1 MAWLVAAVAEAAG
14 LPPEEVLLDEPFVT
28 YGLTSKEAVF
38 LTGDLADWLEQ
49 DVSPTALWEHPTIAA
64 LSRHLAGLYAP
75 KASVP
80 APEAVTKEVDDE
92 DAIAVTAM
100 ACRFPGAAS
109 PEAYWALL
117 QRGGDAIT
125 EVPASR
131 WDVRRF
137 HGAGPGAPGTMN
149 TRWGGFV
156 EGIDTFDPLFF
167 GIAPREAHRMDPQQ
181 RLLLEVAW
189 EALERGGH
197 APRSLQGSRTG
208 VFVGISTQDY
218 SRHQFS
224 DPSLLDAYAGTGNA
238 HSIAANRLSYLLGLR
253 GPSMAVDTACSSSL
267 VAIHLAR
274 QSLRAH
280 ECDLA
285 LAGGVNAILSPE
297 LTIAFSQAG
306 MMASDGRCKTFDASA
321 DGYVRS
327 EGCGVIVL
335 KRLKDALASGDP
347 ILAVLRGSAVN
358 HDGQSNGL
366 TAPSG
371 VAQQDVIRQ
380 ALHQA
385 RLAPASIGYV
395 EAHGTGT
402 KLGDPI
408 EVDALQAVLS
418 QERDASRTCFVGS
431 AKSNIGHLEA
441 AAGIA
446 GLVKAVLTLQ
456 HGEIPPQVHFRQ
468 LNPHITLRHPA
479 FQIPARKE
487 PWPQAP
493 GDRYAGVSAFGF
505 GGTNAHVIVGEAPS
519 RAKVSASPPARTHH
533 LLVLSA
539 QTLPAL
545 HALVRQYLELLASP
559 SAPSLESMCFS
570 AATGRD
576 SWPHRLAVVASSREE
591 LATRL
596 DAYLL
601 GQAVPG
607 VHHGEA
613 RREAPPRVVFLFPGQ
628 GAQYAGM
635 ARQLHESAPVFRD
648 ALERCD
654 ALLRPHLDV
663 PLKSLLFP
671 GPGDDEAR
679 IHQTRYTQPAL
690 FAVAHA
696 LAEQWS
702 AWGVKPDAV
711 LGHSVGEYAA
721 AQVAGVLGLED
732 ALRLL
737 ALRGDL
743 IQALPPD
750 GAMVAIMAEEAT
762 VRDALKSESSVAV
775 AAFNGPRHVVI
786 SGERSAVGRVV
797 QALEARGVEG
807 RALQV
812 SHAFHSPLMEPM
824 LDAFEQAAS
833 RVAFQAPRLP
843 LISNL
848 TGAPLASAPTAR
860 DWRRHVREPVQFFQ
874 GIQHVA
880 RQGAPLFVEL
890 GPHDT
895 LLGMAKRCVPEG
907 SAEWLP
913 SLRKQRDAWETLL
926 GTLGAL
932 HVRGVPVDWRAF
944 HAGHTEPRVRL
955 PTHPFERQRYW
966 LDAAPSP
973 LSPQAPMTAPA
984 IVSRQERF
992 LNELR
997 ALLARLLQM
1006 PAERMDA
1013 HASFL
1018 ELGADSVV
1026 LMDAARAVEK
1036 RFGLK
1041 LTMRQLFEELTTLDA
1056 MARYLDLTV
1065 PADAAPE
1072 QAVAPVLLTAA
1083 TPPGLPTLPSPTVS
1097 TAPGGEG
1104 LEQVVKLQLQLM
1116 AQQLALLGGRS
1127 VAPAAP
1133 FVGSVATA
1141 PADAAQ
1147 AIRAAHGVPAGA
1159 PTTSG
1164 IAPSTFAAHGTSAV
1178 AQGPGIAPASIA
1190 AQAALATG
1198 ATVAQGASRTTAP
1211 TSPFAS
1217 GSLKGKADRVLTPA
1231 QQHHVDTLVE
1241 RHARRTRSSK
1251 QEAIQHR
1258 ARWSDVRWLM
1268 NFRAELKEVCYP
1280 IVSTRSRGARFW
1292 DPDGNEF
1299 IDLSMGFG
1307 VQLFGHQPAFLV
1319 DALRERLEQGME
1331 VGPQSDL
1338 AGRAAQLVCE
1348 LTGMKRVTFCNS
1360 GTEAVMTALRLARAA
1375 TGRSKV
1381 VMFTGSYHGHSDGTL
1396 VVGRMV
1402 DGVPQTLP
1410 MAAGVTEKVAEDV
1423 IVLPYGE
1430 ERSLEVIRQHLGEL
1444 AVVVVEPIQSRR
1456 PNLQPRAFLQA
1467 LREMTRAAG
1476 VPLMFDEVIT
1486 GFRLHP
1492 GGAQA
1497 WLGIEADLVTY
1508 GKIVGGGMP
1517 IGIVADRG
1525 GFVDRIDGGD
1535 WNYGDD
1541 SYPAVETTFAAG
1553 TFCKHPLTMA
1563 TMIATLTHLK
1573 HEGPLLQERLN
1584 QRAARL
1590 VERINE
1596 VFQRAQAPVEMVHGG
1611 SVMRFNAAGNSS
1623 YLFQPLEMDLFY
1635 CHLRDRGIYIWEG
1648 RTCMLSTAHGDAELD
1663 AIVHAVADSVAEMQ
1677 AGGFWPRPQPGP
1689 GLTAPSLST
1698 PDTKARS
1705 LPLTEAQRHLWILAR
1720 ANEGGSIAYNL
1731 SMTLRLEGALREETL
1746 RRALQH
1752 IVDRHDALRTYVD
1765 SHGEQQHIL
1774 PACDVALPVL
1784 DLTALSPAARSES
1797 LSQWYAKESATA
1809 FDLHRGPLFRA
1820 NLLKL
1825 DAREHLLVLT
1835 THHVVVDGWSLGVV
1849 LHEVAAAYSA
1859 FVDGGT
1865 PALPAVTQFS
1875 DYVRWLRA
1883 EASTDAMAA
1892 HERYWLEQHVE
1903 RLPAIELPIDHS
1915 RPAAR
1920 RFRGARE
1927 SIRLDATFS
1936 QGLREL
1942 AQRQKATPFML
1953 LLSAYTLFLHRMTGQ
1968 EDLLVGIPTAGR
1980 GMEGGEGLVG
1990 YCSHLLPIAS
2000 HTRGDESFPEYLR
2013 SLKQVL
2019 LSAYE
2024 HQDFPFSQLLE
2035 RLDLPRSTSHTPLI
2049 GVTFNLERPLTVRGM
2064 GGLKASFHPQ
2074 PVAFA
2079 AFDLSL
2085 NVLDVEDGLVLDF
2098 DYNTDLFEPASI
2110 ARFAR
2115 GFRALLQGLAAHPQR
2130 PVHQLPVLT
2139 EEEKHQVLVTW
2150 NERNR
2155 VAYPREHRVH
2165 QLVERQ
2171 VALRPNQVAVEFEGH
2186 HLTYAVLNAC
2196 ANQLAHHL
2204 RALGVGPGV
2213 LVGVLLERTPEM
2225 LVTLLAILKS
2235 GGAFVPLDP
2244 AHPPER
2250 LRFLVEDSR
2259 TAVVVTQARL
2269 SARLPALSA
2278 KVVRLDSDADALA
2291 TQSRENLV
2299 NLASATTPAYVIY
2312 TSGSTGEPKGV
2323 VVGHGAFA
2331 THCQDVIPRYRHTE
2345 HDRILQFAS
2354 FSFDASLEQLFPTFM
2369 AGATLVLR
2377 GDTVW
2382 TPEEMARHLVEDRL
2396 SVVNF
2401 PTAYWRQLAQRW
2413 DESPPDLAGHCL
2425 RLIIVG
2431 GDAVLAGVLEQWH
2444 RGPLGSVRL
2453 LNAYGPTE
2461 TVITATTHE
2470 VPPPASGQ
2478 KFPERIPIGL
2488 PLSNRAFYV
2497 LDRHGGPV
2505 PIGVAGE
2512 LHIGGELLALGYLHR
2527 PELTSQ
2533 RFVKDPFSE
2542 VPDARLY
2549 KTGDVVRFLP
2559 DGALE
2564 FLGRT
2569 DHQVKVRGFR
2579 VELGEIESALNRH
2592 PALREV
2598 VVTIHQ
2604 EPLNGS
2610 GGSDKRLVAY
2620 AVPTAPE
2627 AVTPADLRRFLLER
2641 LPDYMVPAFFVLL
2654 GELPLTPGGKLDR
2667 QALPAPDPTAN
2678 ATSRPFVAP
2687 RTPTESTLAEAWM
2700 KALRVSRV
2708 GIHDDFFELGG
2719 DSLLATQ
2726 VASRLREALQVEVSL
2741 ERLFKAATLAELAEH
2756 VDTLLWAAGPRTTD
2770 ATREEGEL

>member
-38 LTGDLADWLEQ
+38 LTGDLADWLEH
-49 DVSPTALWEHPTIAA
+49 DVSPTALWEHPTISA
-64 LSRHLAGLYAP
+64 LSRHLAGLLAP
-75 KASVP
+75 PPASPAPGAPVP
-80 APEAVTKEVDDE
+80 AAVTKEADDK

-156 EGIDTFDPLFF
+156 EGIDAFDPLFF

-218 SRHQFS
+218 SRRQFS

-274 QSLRAH
+274 QSLLSH

-306 MMASDGRCKTFDASA
+306 MMASDGRCKTFDAAA

-335 KRLKDALASGDP
+335 KRLEDALASGDP

-380 ALHQA
+380 ALRQA
-385 RLAPASIGYV
+385 RLSPASLGYV

-418 QERDASRTCFVGS
+418 QERDPSRACFVGS

-479 FQIPARKE
+479 FQIPARNE
-487 PWPQAP
+487 PWSQPP

-519 RAKVSASPPARTHH
+519 RARGSTSLPARTHQ

-559 SAPSLESMCFS
+559 SAPSLEAMCFTAS
-570 AATGRD
+570 TGRD
-576 SWPHRLAVVASSREE
+576 AWPHRLAVVASSREE
-591 LATRL
+591 LAARL
-596 DAYLL
+596 GTFLQ
-601 GQAVPG
+601 GQVVPG
-607 VHHGEA
+607 VHQGEA
-613 RREAPPRVVFLFPGQ
+613 RREAPPRVVFLYPGQ

-635 ARQLHESAPVFRD
+635 ARQLHESAPVFRE
-648 ALERCD
+648 ALERCE

-663 PLKSLLFP
+663 PLTSLLFP

-679 IHQTRYTQPAL
+679 VHQTRYTQPAL

-696 LAEQWS
+696 LTELWA

-721 AQVAGVLGLED
+721 ARVAGVMGLED

-737 ALRGDL
+737 ALRGQL
-743 IQALPPD
+743 IQALPLD
-750 GAMVAIMAEEAT
+750 GAMFALMEEEAT
-762 VRDALKSESSVAV
+762 VREALRAEPSVAV
-775 AAFNGPRHVVI
+775 AAINGPRHVVI
-786 SGERSAVGRVV
+786 SGERGAVERVV

-824 LDAFEQAAS
+824 LDGFEQAAS

-848 TGAPLASAPTAR
+848 TGAPLGAAPTAH
-860 DWRRHVREPVQFFQ
+860 DWRRHVREPVRFFQ
-874 GIQHVA
+874 SIQHVA

-907 SAEWLP
+907 AAEWLP

-932 HVRGVPVDWRAF
+932 YVRGVPVDWRAF

-973 LSPQAPMTAPA
+973 PSSQAPMTAPSTM
-984 IVSRQERF
+984 SRQERF
-992 LNELR
+992 LGELR
-997 ALLARLLQM
+997 ALLSRLLLL

-1065 PADAAPE
+1065 PADATPE
-1072 QAVAPVLLTAA
+1072 QAVAPV
-1083 TPPGLPTLPSPTVS
+1083 PSPPPAV
-1097 TAPGGEG
+1097 PGGEG

-1116 AQQLALLGGRS
+1116 AQQLALLGGRA
-1127 VAPAAP
+1127 VPHAAPAL
-1133 FVGSVATA
+1133 GSVAATST
-1141 PADAAQ
+1141 DAAQ
-1147 AIRAAHGVPAGA
+1147 ALL
-1159 PTTSG
+1159 T
-1164 IAPSTFAAHGTSAV
+1164 AHGTPSA
-1178 AQGPGIAPASIA
+1178 ASSAFATPGTLAA
-1190 AQAALATG
+1190 AQVPGSVPAPVAALAPLSTKG
-1198 ATVAQGASRTTAP
+1198 TSPAAKGSAP
-1211 TSPFAS
+1211 ASPFAS
-1217 GSLKGKADRVLTPA
+1217 GSLKGKPDRVLTPV
-1231 QQHHVDTLVE
+1231 QQRHVDMLVA
-1241 RHARRTRSSK
+1241 RHTRSTRGSK
-1251 QEAIQHR
+1251 QEAIRHR
-1258 ARWSDVRWLM
+1258 SRWSDVRWLM

-1307 VQLFGHQPAFLV
+1307 VQLFGHHPSFLV

-1338 AGRAAQLVCE
+1338 AGRAAELICE

-1410 MAAGVTEKVAEDV
+1410 MAAGVTQKVAEDV

-1456 PNLQPRAFLQA
+1456 PNLQPRAFLQS

-1517 IGIVADRG
+1517 IGVVADRG

-1535 WNYGDD
+1535 WSYGDD

-1573 HEGPLLQERLN
+1573 QEGPLLQERLN

-1590 VERINE
+1590 VERIND
-1596 VFQRAQAPVEMVHGG
+1596 VFQQAQAPVEMVHGG

-1663 AIVHAVADSVAEMQ
+1663 AIVHAVAESVAEMQ
-1677 AGGFWPRPQPGP
+1677 SGGFWPRPQPGP
-1689 GLTAPSLST
+1689 GLTAPSL
-1698 PDTKARS
+1698 PVADAKAKS
-1705 LPLTEAQRHLWILAR
+1705 LPLTEAQRHLWVLAR

-1731 SMTLRLEGALREETL
+1731 SMTLRLDGALREETL

-1752 IVDRHDALRTYVD
+1752 VVDRHDALRTYVD
-1765 SHGEQQHIL
+1765 PHGEQQHLL
-1774 PACDVALPVL
+1774 PTCDVALPVL
-1784 DLTALSPAARSES
+1784 DLTALSPAPRSES

-1825 DAREHLLVLT
+1825 DTREHLLVLT

-1883 EASTDAMAA
+1883 EESTDAMAA

-1915 RPAAR
+1915 RPATR

-1927 SIRLDATFS
+1927 SVRLDAAFS

-1953 LLSAYTLFLHRMTGQ
+1953 LLSAYTLFLHRLTGQ

-2000 HTRGDESFPEYLR
+2000 HSRGDESFPEYLR

-2024 HQDFPFSQLLE
+2024 HQDYPFSRLLE

-2049 GVTFNLERPLTVRGM
+2049 GVTFNLERPLTVREM

-2115 GFRALLQGLAAHPQR
+2115 GFRALLQGLASQPQR

-2155 VAYPREHRVH
+2155 VAYPREQLVH

-2204 RALGVGPGV
+2204 CSLGVGPGV

-2244 AHPPER
+2244 AHPSER
-2250 LRFLVEDSR
+2250 LRFLIEDSR
-2259 TAVVVTQARL
+2259 TTVVVTQARL
-2269 SARLPALSA
+2269 SERLPALSA

-2291 TQSRENLV
+2291 SRSRENLV
-2299 NLASATTPAYVIY
+2299 NVASATTPAYVIY

-2323 VVGHGAFA
+2323 VIGHGAFA
-2331 THCQDVIPRYRHTE
+2331 IHCQDVIPRYRHTE

-2354 FSFDASLEQLFPTFM
+2354 FSFDASLEQLFPAFM
-2369 AGATLVLR
+2369 VGATLVLR

-2382 TPEEMARHLVEDRL
+2382 TPEEMARHLVDDRL

-2413 DESPPDLAGHCL
+2413 DEAPPDLTGHGL

-2431 GDAVLAGVLEQWH
+2431 GDTVLAGVLEQWH

-2470 VPPPASGQ
+2470 VPAPAPGQ
-2478 KFPERIPIGL
+2478 KLPERIPIGL

-2497 LDRHGGPV
+2497 LDRHGAPV

-2527 PELTSQ
+2527 PELTAQ
-2533 RFVKDPFSE
+2533 RFVKDPFSGA
-2542 VPDARLY
+2542 PDARLY

-2579 VELGEIESALNRH
+2579 VELGEIESALSRH

-2604 EPLNGS
+2604 EPRDGS

-2678 ATSRPFVAP
+2678 ATSRPFIAP
-2687 RTPTESTLAEAWM
+2687 RTPTESALAEAWM
-2700 KALRVSRV
+2700 KALRVPRV

-2756 VDTLLWAAGPRTTD
+2756 VDTLRWAAGPRTTD

>member
-14 LPPEEVLLDEPFVT
+14 LPPEEVRLDEPFVT

-38 LTGDLADWLEQ
+38 LTGDLADWLER

-64 LSRHLAGLYAP
+64 LSRHLAGLLAP
-75 KASVP
+75 PPESAT
-80 APEAVTKEVDDE
+80 PEAPRPEAEVKEVEDE

-100 ACRFPGAAS
+100 ACRFPGASS
-109 PEAYWALL
+109 PEEYWALL

-125 EVPASR
+125 EVPPSR

-149 TRWGGFV
+149 TRWGGFL
-156 EGIDTFDPLFF
+156 EGIDAFDPLFF

-208 VFVGISTQDY
+208 VFMGISTQDY
-218 SRHQFS
+218 SRQQFS
-224 DPSLLDAYAGTGNA
+224 DPALLDAYAGTGNA

-267 VAIHLAR
+267 VAVHLAR
-274 QSLRAH
+274 QSLRSH

-285 LAGGVNAILSPE
+285 LAGGVNAILTPE

-335 KRLKDALASGDP
+335 KRLKDALAAGDP

-371 VAQQDVIRQ
+371 AAQQDVIRQ
-380 ALHQA
+380 ALGQA

-418 QERDASRTCFVGS
+418 QEREPSRPCFVGS

-468 LNPHITLRHPA
+468 LNPHITLRQPA
-479 FQIPARKE
+479 FQIASRNE
-487 PWPQAP
+487 PWPGAP
-493 GDRYAGVSAFGF
+493 GARYAGVSAFGF

-519 RAKVSASPPARTHH
+519 RARASTSPPTRTHH
-533 LLVLSA
+533 LLALSA

-545 HALVRQYLELLASP
+545 HTLARQYRELLASR
-559 SAPSLESMCFS
+559 SAPSLEAMCFTAS
-570 AATGRD
+570 TGRD
-576 SWPHRLAVVASSREE
+576 TWPHRLAVVASSREE
-591 LATRL
+591 LAARL
-596 DAYLL
+596 DAFLQ
-601 GQAVPG
+601 GQTDPG
-607 VHHGEA
+607 VHQGEA

-628 GAQYAGM
+628 GAQYPGM
-635 ARQLHESAPVFRD
+635 ARQLHESSPVFRE

-679 IHQTRYTQPAL
+679 VHQTRYTQPAL

-696 LAEQWS
+696 LTELWS
-702 AWGVKPDAV
+702 SWGVKPDVV

-721 AQVAGVLGLED
+721 ARVAGVLGLED

-737 ALRGDL
+737 ALRGHL
-743 IQALPPD
+743 IQALPQE
-750 GAMVAIMAEEAT
+750 GAMVALMADEAT
-762 VRDALKSESSVAV
+762 VRDALGSEPGVAV
-775 AAFNGPRHVVI
+775 AAVNGPRHVVI
-786 SGERSAVGRVV
+786 SGERRVV
-797 QALEARGVEG
+797 ERVTRALEARGVEG
-807 RALQV
+807 RELQV

-833 RVAFQAPRLP
+833 GVAFQAPRLP

-848 TGAPLASAPTAR
+848 TGAPLDSAPTAK

-907 SAEWLP
+907 TAQWLP

-932 HVRGVPVDWRAF
+932 FVRGVPVDWRVF
-944 HAGHTEPRVRL
+944 HAGHAEPRVLL

-973 LSPQAPMTAPA
+973 LPSQVPMTAA
-984 IVSRQERF
+984 ATVTRQERF

-997 ALLARLLQM
+997 ALLSRLLQI
-1006 PAERMDA
+1006 PAERMNA

-1065 PADAAPE
+1065 PADAALPIE
-1072 QAVAPVLLTAA
+1072 QPATPAPVAPPVLAAPPSALTPAM
-1083 TPPGLPTLPSPTVS
+1083 
-1097 TAPGGEG
+1097 PGGEG

-1116 AQQLALLGGRS
+1116 AQQLALLGGR
-1127 VAPAAP
+1127 AAAP
-1133 FVGSVATA
+1133 QLAGVASTSSDPMQA
-1141 PADAAQ
+1141 VLAARSHLVVTPPATT
-1147 AIRAAHGVPAGA
+1147 PAVA
-1159 PTTSG
+1159 RNATSA
-1164 IAPSTFAAHGTSAV
+1164 APSTGVT
-1178 AQGPGIAPASIA
+1178 PAPA
-1190 AQAALATG
+1190 
-1198 ATVAQGASRTTAP
+1198 
-1211 TSPFAS
+1211 SPFAS
-1217 GSLKGKADRVLTPA
+1217 GSLKGKPDRVLTSV
-1231 QQHHVDTLVE
+1231 QQRHVDTLVE

-1251 QEAIQHR
+1251 QQAVQHR
-1258 ARWSDVRWLM
+1258 AKWSDVRWLM

-1292 DPDGNEF
+1292 DADGNEF

-1307 VQLFGHQPAFLV
+1307 VHLFGHQPSFLV

-1338 AGRAAQLVCE
+1338 AGRAAELVCE

-1410 MAAGVTEKVAEDV
+1410 MAAGVTEKVASDV

-1430 ERSLEVIRQHLGEL
+1430 ERSLDIIRQHLGEL
-1444 AVVVVEPIQSRR
+1444 AVVVVEPVQSRR
-1456 PNLQPRAFLQA
+1456 PNLQPRAFLQS

-1508 GKIVGGGMP
+1508 GKVVGGGMP

-1563 TMIATLTHLK
+1563 TMIATLAHLK
-1573 HEGPLLQERLN
+1573 DEGPGLQERLN

-1648 RTCMLSTAHGDAELD
+1648 RTCMLSTAHGDAEMD

-1677 AGGFWPRPQPGP
+1677 AGGFWPHPQPGP
-1689 GLTAPSLST
+1689 GLPLPSNS
-1698 PDTKARS
+1698 DTNTKS
-1705 LPLTEAQRHLWILAR
+1705 LALTEAQRHLWVLAR

-1752 IVDRHDALRTYVD
+1752 IVDRHEALRTYVAP
-1765 SHGEQQHIL
+1765 HGEQQHIL
-1774 PACDVALPVL
+1774 PTLDVALPVL

-1825 DAREHLLVLT
+1825 GSREHLLVLT

-1859 FVDGGT
+1859 FVDGGA
-1865 PALPAVTQFS
+1865 PSLPAVTQFS

-1883 EASTDAMAA
+1883 QESTSAMVA

-1903 RLPAIELPIDHS
+1903 RLPSIELPIDHS
-1915 RPAAR
+1915 RPATR

-1927 SIRLDATFS
+1927 SIHLDSTFS

-1953 LLSAYTLFLHRMTGQ
+1953 LLSAYTLFLHRLTGQ
-1968 EDLLVGIPTAGR
+1968 EALLVGIPTAGR
-1980 GMEGGEGLVG
+1980 GMDGGEGLVG

-2000 HTRGDESFPEYLR
+2000 RTRGDESFPEYLR
-2013 SLKQVL
+2013 SLKDVL

-2024 HQDFPFSQLLE
+2024 HQDLPFAQLLE
-2035 RLDLPRSTSHTPLI
+2035 RLDLPRTTSHTPLI
-2049 GVTFNLERPLTVRGM
+2049 GVTFNLERPLTVREM

-2110 ARFAR
+2110 IRFAR
-2115 GFRALLQGLAAHPQR
+2115 GFRALLQGLAAQPHR
-2130 PVHQLPVLT
+2130 PLHQLPVLPT
-2139 EEEKHQVLVTW
+2139 EEKHQLLVTW

-2171 VALRPNQVAVEFEGH
+2171 VALRPDQVAVEFEGQ

-2213 LVGVLLERTPEM
+2213 LVGVLLDRTPEV
-2225 LVTLLAILKS
+2225 LVALLAILKS

-2244 AHPPER
+2244 AHPSER
-2250 LRFLVEDSR
+2250 LRFLIEDSR
-2259 TAVVVTQARL
+2259 TAVVVTQSTLAE
-2269 SARLPALSA
+2269 RLPALGT

-2291 TQSRENLV
+2291 ARPRENPV
-2299 NLASATTPAYVIY
+2299 NLAGPTTPAYVIY

-2331 THCQDVIPRYRHTE
+2331 IHCQDVIPRYRHTE

-2369 AGATLVLR
+2369 VGATLVLR
-2377 GDTVW
+2377 GSNVW
-2382 TPEEMARHLVEDRL
+2382 TPEEMARHLVEDQL
-2396 SVVNF
+2396 TVVNF

-2413 DESPPDLAGHCL
+2413 DESPPDLTGHRL

-2461 TVITATTHE
+2461 TLITATTHE
-2470 VPPPASGQ
+2470 VPPPSSGQ
-2478 KFPERIPIGL
+2478 KSPERIPIGL

-2505 PIGVAGE
+2505 PVGVAGE

-2527 PELTSQ
+2527 PELTQ
-2533 RFVKDPFSE
+2533 ERFIPDPFSDA
-2542 VPDARLY
+2542 PDARLY

-2579 VELGEIESALNRH
+2579 VELGEIESALSRH

-2604 EPLNGS
+2604 EPLDGS

-2620 AVPTAPE
+2620 AVPTEPQ

-2654 GELPLTPGGKLDR
+2654 DALPMTPGGKLDR
-2667 QALPAPDPTAN
+2667 QALPAPDPAAN

-2687 RTPTESTLAEAWM
+2687 RTPTESALAEAWM
-2700 KALRVSRV
+2700 KALRVPRV

-2756 VDTLLWAAGPRTTD
+2756 VDTLRWAAGPRTTD

>member
-38 LTGDLADWLEQ
+38 LTGDLADWLER
-49 DVSPTALWEHPTIAA
+49 DVSPTALWEHPTISA
-64 LSRHLAGLYAP
+64 LSRHLAGLLTPPPESPA
-75 KASVP
+75 
-80 APEAVTKEVDDE
+80 APEPEAATKAVDDAG
-92 DAIAVTAM
+92 AIAVTAM

-131 WDVRRF
+131 WDVGRF

-156 EGIDTFDPLFF
+156 EGIDAFDPLFF

-218 SRHQFS
+218 SRRQFS

-274 QSLRAH
+274 QSLLAQ

-335 KRLKDALASGDP
+335 KRLEDALASGDP

-371 VAQQDVIRQ
+371 VAQQDVLRQ
-380 ALHQA
+380 ALRQA
-385 RLAPASIGYV
+385 RLSPASIGYV

-408 EVDALQAVLS
+408 EVDAIQAVLS
-418 QERDASRTCFVGS
+418 QERDPSRACFVGS

-446 GLVKAVLTLQ
+446 GLVKAILALR
-456 HGEIPPQVHFRQ
+456 HGEIPPQVHFRR

-479 FQIPARKE
+479 FQIPARNE
-487 PWPQAP
+487 PWSQAP

-505 GGTNAHVIVGEAPS
+505 GGTNAHVIVGEPPS
-519 RAKVSASPPARTHH
+519 RAPVSASPPARTHQ

-545 HALVRQYLELLASP
+545 HALARQYLELLASS
-559 SAPSLESMCFS
+559 SAPSLEAMCFTAS
-570 AATGRD
+570 TGRD

-591 LATRL
+591 LAARL
-596 DAYLL
+596 GAFLQ
-601 GQAVPG
+601 GQRVPG
-607 VHHGEA
+607 VHQGEA
-613 RREAPPRVVFLFPGQ
+613 RRETPPRVVFLYPGQ

-635 ARQLHESAPVFRD
+635 AHQLHESAPVFRE
-648 ALERCD
+648 ALERCE

-679 IHQTRYTQPAL
+679 VHQTRYTQPAL

-696 LAEQWS
+696 LTELWAS
-702 AWGVKPDAV
+702 WGVKPDAV

-721 AQVAGVLGLED
+721 ARVAGVLGLEE
-732 ALRLL
+732 ALGLL
-737 ALRGDL
+737 ALRGQL
-743 IQALPPD
+743 IQALPLD
-750 GAMVAIMAEEAT
+750 GAMFALMADEAT
-762 VRDALKSESSVAV
+762 VRDALKSEPAVAV
-775 AAFNGPRHVVI
+775 AAINGPRHVVI
-786 SGERSAVGRVV
+786 SGERGAVERVV

-824 LDAFEQAAS
+824 LDGFEQAAS

-848 TGAPLASAPTAR
+848 TGAPLGAAPTAH

-895 LLGMAKRCVPEG
+895 LLGMAKRCVPDG
-907 SAEWLP
+907 AAEWLP

-973 LSPQAPMTAPA
+973 PSPQAPMTAPA
-984 IVSRQERF
+984 TVSRQERF
-992 LNELR
+992 LSELR
-997 ALLARLLQM
+997 ALLSRLLQM

-1072 QAVAPVLLTAA
+1072 QAVAPGPS
-1083 TPPGLPTLPSPTVS
+1083 TPPALPPQHAP

-1116 AQQLALLGGRS
+1116 AQQLALLGGRATTSAAPLLTGGATASSEVTQATLATQGASAAAPSALAEPGAQAAPRRPDVAPSSSAAHSASVATPLAAAAS
-1127 VAPAAP
+1127 VAPGHTRSAAP
-1133 FVGSVATA
+1133 A
-1141 PADAAQ
+1141 
-1147 AIRAAHGVPAGA
+1147 
-1159 PTTSG
+1159 
-1164 IAPSTFAAHGTSAV
+1164 
-1178 AQGPGIAPASIA
+1178 
-1190 AQAALATG
+1190 
-1198 ATVAQGASRTTAP
+1198 
-1211 TSPFAS
+1211 SPFAS
-1217 GSLKGKADRVLTPA
+1217 GSLKGKPDRVLTPT
-1231 QQHHVDTLVE
+1231 QQRHVDTLVE
-1241 RHARRTRSSK
+1241 RHTRRTRGSK

-1258 ARWSDVRWLM
+1258 SRWSDVRWLM

-1307 VQLFGHQPAFLV
+1307 VQLFGHHPAFLV

-1338 AGRAAQLVCE
+1338 AGRAAELICE

-1456 PNLQPRAFLQA
+1456 PNLQPRAFLQS

-1508 GKIVGGGMP
+1508 GKVVGGGMP
-1517 IGIVADRG
+1517 IGVVADRG

-1535 WNYGDD
+1535 WSYGDD

-1573 HEGPLLQERLN
+1573 QEGPLLQERLN

-1596 VFQRAQAPVEMVHGG
+1596 VFQQAQAPVEMVHGG

-1663 AIVHAVADSVAEMQ
+1663 AIVHAVADSVSEMQ
-1677 AGGFWPRPQPGP
+1677 SGGFWSRPQPGP
-1689 GLTAPSLST
+1689 GLTAPSLSGSEA
-1698 PDTKARS
+1698 KARS
-1705 LPLTEAQRHLWILAR
+1705 LPLTEAQRHLWVLAR

-1746 RRALQH
+1746 RRALKH

-1765 SHGEQQHIL
+1765 LHGEQQHIL
-1774 PACDVALPVL
+1774 PTCDVALPVL
-1784 DLTALSPAARSES
+1784 DLSALSPAPRSES

-1825 DAREHLLVLT
+1825 DAHEHLLVLT

-1859 FVDGGT
+1859 FVDGGA
-1865 PALPAVTQFS
+1865 PALPPVTQFS

-1883 EASTDAMAA
+1883 EESTDAMAA

-1903 RLPAIELPIDHS
+1903 RLPAIELPVDLS
-1915 RPAAR
+1915 RPATR

-1927 SIRLDATFS
+1927 SVRLDATFS

-1968 EDLLVGIPTAGR
+1968 EDVLVGIPTAGR
-1980 GMEGGEGLVG
+1980 GMDGGEGLVG

-2000 HTRGDESFPEYLR
+2000 HTRGEESFPEYLQ

-2024 HQDFPFSQLLE
+2024 HQDYPFSRLLE

-2098 DYNTDLFEPASI
+2098 DYNTDLFEPASV

-2115 GFRALLQGLAAHPQR
+2115 GFRALLQGLASQPQR

-2171 VALRPNQVAVEFEGH
+2171 VALRPSQVAVEFEGH

-2196 ANQLAHHL
+2196 ANQLGHHL
-2204 RALGVGPGV
+2204 RSLGVGPGV

-2225 LVTLLAILKS
+2225 LVALLAILKS

-2244 AHPPER
+2244 AHPSER
-2250 LRFLVEDSR
+2250 LRFLIEDSR
-2259 TAVVVTQARL
+2259 TSVVVTQARL
-2269 SARLPALSA
+2269 SERLPALSA
-2278 KVVRLDSDADALA
+2278 KVVRLDSDADTLA
-2291 TQSRENLV
+2291 SQSRENLV

-2323 VVGHGAFA
+2323 VIGHGAFA
-2331 THCQDVIPRYRHTE
+2331 LHCQDVIPRYRHTE

-2369 AGATLVLR
+2369 VGATLVLR
-2377 GDTVW
+2377 GSTVW
-2382 TPEEMARHLVEDRL
+2382 TPEELARHLVEDRL

-2413 DESPPDLAGHCL
+2413 DESPPDLTGHCL

-2461 TVITATTHE
+2461 TLITATAHE
-2470 VPPPASGQ
+2470 VPPPAPGQ

-2497 LDRHGGPV
+2497 LDRHGAPV

-2527 PELTSQ
+2527 PELTAQ
-2533 RFVKDPFSE
+2533 RFVRDPFSGAPE
-2542 VPDARLY
+2542 ARLY

-2559 DGALE
+2559 EGALE

-2579 VELGEIESALNRH
+2579 VELGEIESALSRH

-2604 EPLNGS
+2604 EPQDGG

-2620 AVPTAPE
+2620 AVPTAAD

-2678 ATSRPFVAP
+2678 ATSRPFIAP
-2687 RTPTESTLAEAWM
+2687 RTPTESALAEAWM
-2700 KALRVSRV
+2700 KALRVPRV

-2756 VDTLLWAAGPRTTD
+2756 VDTLLWASGPRTAD